1 MSWYTEGTDIRPD
14 LRFAV
19 SQDGRR
25 FGPPKRLHTSATS
38 IPDNARMAVDPA
50 GRAVVVWEESTAVRR
65 RVLLRYTLDA
75 GRTLSPIHVLSTAIK
90 ASAPDITFSPD
101 GSFLVAWYEEQ
112 FPFLKTVVQPI
123 RIAPAR

>member
-19 SQDGRR
+19 SEDGRR
-25 FGPPKRLHTSATS
+25 FGPPSRLHTSATS

-65 RVLLRYTLDA
+65 RILLRYTAD
-75 GRTLSPIHVLSTAIK
+75 GGKTLSPIHVLSSAIK
-90 ASAPDITFSPD
+90 AYQPDVAVAPD
-101 GSFLVAWYEEQ
+101 GSFLVAWHEEQ
-112 FPFLKTVVQPI
+112 FPSLATVVQPV
-123 RIAPAR
+123 RIPAAR